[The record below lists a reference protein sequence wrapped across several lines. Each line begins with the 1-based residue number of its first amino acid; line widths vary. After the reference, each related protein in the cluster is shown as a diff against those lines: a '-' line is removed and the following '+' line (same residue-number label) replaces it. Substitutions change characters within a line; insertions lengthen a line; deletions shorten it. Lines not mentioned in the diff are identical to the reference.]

1 MRLIMKWLVTCAAL
15 FVAAWLVPG
24 IKVAG
29 NAWLAFFGMA
39 AVLGVVNV
47 TLKPVLKLLTC
58 PFIVLTLGLLLL
70 VINALTLWFASKLA
84 QAFGIGYRVD
94 GFFSA
99 LAGALIVSVVS
110 VVLGVFVPGK
120 KRGGA
125 PDQGR
130 RAIDIEEK

>member
-1 MRLIMKWLVTCAAL
+1 MKWLVTCAAL
-15 FVAAWLVPG
+15 VVAAKVVPG
-24 IKVAG
+24 IRVDG
-29 NAWLAFFGMA
+29 NAWVAFFGMA
-39 AVLGVVNV
+39 AVLGLVNL
-47 TLKPVLKLLTC
+47 TLKPALKFLTC
-58 PFIVLTLGLLLL
+58 PFIVLTLGLLLI

-99 LAGALIVSVVS
+99 LAGALIVSIVS
-110 VVLGVFVPGK
+110 MLLGVFVPGK
-120 KRGGA
+120 KRTGA